1 MTFVSGKRGPETAVI
16 WSHLKDW
23 TNADDNKI
31 KYFSGEAVYETEFA
45 LKELPQKNL
54 YLELGSVMVMAKVTL
69 NGHYVGG
76 VWTYPYRLNVTDY
89 LKEGENKLEI
99 TVVNNWQNRLIGD
112 QSLLEDQRPTWTTIN
127 PWKANSPLQSSG
139 LLGPVEIQAVDYE
152 FAR

>member
-1 MTFVSGKRGPETAVI
+1 MIKIRKLNRQLDYSKFNLDMTGFV
-16 WSHLKDW
+16 
-23 TNADDNKI
+23 NDNKI
-31 KYFSGEAVYETEFA
+31 KYFSGKAVYETEFV

-76 VWTYPYRLNVTDY
+76 VWTYPYSLNVTDF

-127 PWKANSPLQSSG
+127 SWKANSPLQSSG
-139 LLGPVEIQAVDYE
+139 LLGPVEIQVVDYE
-152 FAR
+152 LVN